1 MPAVYLLAGARYAAP
16 LRNVRWETS
25 MGLILSGL
33 ILWVTIHMVPSV
45 GLELKQKIVARIGL
59 VPYRAGFALVVLSA
73 MTLMVLGWRGAQP
86 TSIYLPLPALRPVAI
101 ALAMIAIVTLSATGR
116 ASRIGRLVRF
126 PQLTGMLLWACAHLL
141 ANGDSRSLLLFGGF
155 ICWALL
161 EMFLISRREGVWQKP
176 AAPSWAKELLGIV
189 LALAA
194 VGVIVLVHPWL
205 TGMPI
210 FW

>member
-16 LRNVRWETS
+16 LLSIRWQKS
-25 MGLILSGL
+25 MALILSGL
-33 ILWVTIHMVPSV
+33 ILWVAIHMVPSV
-45 GLELKQKIVARIGL
+45 GLKLKQKLVSRIGL
-59 VPYRAGFALVVLSA
+59 IPYRAGFALVVLSA
-73 MTLMVLGWRGAQP
+73 MALMVLGWRSAQP

-101 ALAMIAIVTLSATGR
+101 ALAMLAIVTLSATGR

-126 PQLTGMLLWACAHLL
+126 PQLTGMLMWACAHLL

-161 EMFLISRREGVWQKP
+161 QMYLIRHREGKWQKP
-176 AAPSWAKELLGIV
+176 EAPSWAVELLGIAV
-189 LALAA
+189 ALL
-194 VGVIVLVHPWL
+194 GVAGIVVIHPWI